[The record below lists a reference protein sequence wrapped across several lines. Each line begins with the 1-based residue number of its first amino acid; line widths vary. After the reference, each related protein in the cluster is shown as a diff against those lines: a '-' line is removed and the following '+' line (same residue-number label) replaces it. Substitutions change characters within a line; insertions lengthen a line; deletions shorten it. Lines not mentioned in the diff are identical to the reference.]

1 MEKSNCKLYLKMHY
15 KNQEH
20 GYNFNEKIN
29 SNLVIFLWILRHFKN
44 TYFEE
49 NLRTASPTPWYTQVF
64 KLDFL
69 KFLERED

>member
-29 SNLVIFLWILRHFKN
+29 SNFS
-44 TYFEE
+44 YFSV
-49 NLRTASPTPWYTQVF
+49 NIATF
-64 KLDFL
+64 
-69 KFLERED
+69 